1 MIENLIMK
9 KISLLL
15 CFVALM
21 LAGSIT
27 PAMAQ
32 RAGGHFMGGGA
43 GVGPSGMGG
52 RGGGS
57 WGGRNWSGRNWGG
70 DWRHRHRHGDFD
82 DFFFAGFPFFGFGY
96 PWGYPYGYYPYG
108 YYGYG
113 PGYGPGPY
121 GGYGAEYYGGGYP
134 GSGYGESGSHSRV
147 AQLQAQLARA
157 GYYRGR
163 IDGVMGPRTRSALR
177 AYQRDHRMANY

>member
-1 MIENLIMK
+1 MK

-21 LAGSIT
+21 LGASIT

-32 RAGGHFMGGGA
+32 RAGGHSMGGRA

-57 WGGRNWSGRNWGG
+57 WGGRNWGG

-82 DFFFAGFPFFGFGY
+82 DFFFVGFPFFGFGY
-96 PWGYPYGYYPYG
+96 PWGYPYGYDPYG

-113 PGYGPGPY
+113 AGY
-121 GGYGAEYYGGGYP
+121 GGYGQGYYDAGYYGGGYGP
-134 GSGYGESGSHSRV
+134 GYGYGYGDYGNSRSRV
-147 AQLQAQLARA
+147 AQLQQRLARA
-157 GYYRGR
+157 GYYHGA

-177 AYQRDHRMANY
+177 AYERDHRMANY